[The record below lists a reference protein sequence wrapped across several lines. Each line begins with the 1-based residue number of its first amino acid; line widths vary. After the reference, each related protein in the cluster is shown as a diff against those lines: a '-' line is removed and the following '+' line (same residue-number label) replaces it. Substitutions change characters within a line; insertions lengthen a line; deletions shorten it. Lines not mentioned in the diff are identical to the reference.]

1 MYHMKAQDV
10 LDFWFLPPADPAYG
24 KARPEWFRKDP
35 AFDAQIRERFGSL
48 VNQAIAGGLRE
59 WDLEGGAQGRLARIL
74 LLDQFTRNA
83 FRETPESFAGDI
95 LALAAAQA
103 LVDSGADQALPPFQ
117 RAFAYM
123 PYEHAEDARMQQCAV
138 DLFARLAAQHEGFT
152 EMLDYAH
159 RHRGVIARF
168 GRFPHRNPILGRA
181 STADELQYLSQPGAG
196 F

>member
-1 MYHMKAQDV
+1 M
-10 LDFWFLPPADPAYG
+10 
-24 KARPEWFRKDP
+24 
-35 AFDAQIRERFGSL
+35 
-48 VNQAIAGGLRE
+48 
-59 WDLEGGAQGRLARIL
+59 EGPQGALARIL
-74 LLDQFTRNA
+74 VLDQFTRNA
-83 FRETPESFAGDI
+83 YREAPESFAGDT

-103 LVDSGADQALPPFQ
+103 LVDSGADQQLPPFQ

-138 DLFARLAAQHEGFT
+138 DLFARLAEEHDGFT
-152 EMLDYAH
+152 DMLDYAH

>member
-1 MYHMKAQDV
+1 MTAQDV
-10 LDFWFLPPADPAYG
+10 LDFWFLPPGDPGYG
-24 KARPEWFRKDP
+24 KARKEWFRKDL
-35 AFDAQIRERFGSL
+35 AFDAEIRTRFGNL
-48 VNQAIAGGLRE
+48 IAQALAGGLHD
-59 WDLEGGAQGRLARIL
+59 WDMEGPQGTLARIL

-83 FRETPESFAGDI
+83 WRGAPESFAGDT

-103 LVDSGADQALPPFQ
+103 LVDSGADRQLPPFQ
-117 RAFAYM
+117 RAFVYM

-138 DLFARLAAQHEGFT
+138 ELFARLAAEHAGFDD
-152 EMLDYAH
+152 MLDYAH

-181 STADELQYLSQPGAG
+181 SSADELQYLNEPGAG